1 MTNKELEK
9 ERQKTEKYRVFMG
22 SIMVCIA
29 YAAIAIILAI
39 LVFFTEMGKDIE
51 KSYGTF
57 IKTFIIGTTLIII
70 GIVFMILDWKPSEK
84 EVVKRDIINPKSCP
98 DYWTSEHVDT
108 SALQTI
114 NLSNDCNLMGGDI
127 LINDFLHNDTNTNL
141 FGNKCVNDDNIRAK
155 PDGLTVDDL
164 EVDGA
169 YSGTGFTNTNLSDS
183 EDKAKMLGAMASMNL
198 LDQNT
203 YNKTHFASASGN
215 KIKCHEVYPEYLA
228 DLDSKEYAN
237 NGYTGSTNKFR
248 CEYAKVCGVPW
259 TEIGC

>member
-98 DYWTSEHVDT
+98 DYWISQHVNTD
-108 SALQTI
+108 ALQTI

-141 FGNKCVNDDNIRAK
+141 FGNKCVNDDNIRAE
-155 PDGLTVDDL
+155 PNGLTVGDL
-164 EVDGA
+164 EADVA
-169 YSGTGFTNTNLSDS
+169 YSGTGFTNTNLSDP

-198 LDQNT
+198 LDQNA
-203 YNKTHFASASGN
+203 YSNTHFGSTN

-237 NGYTGSTNKFR
+237 NGYTGPTNKFR
-248 CEYAKVCGVPW
+248 CEYAKVCNVPW

>member
-98 DYWTSEHVDT
+98 DYWISEHVDT

-114 NLSNDCNLMGGDI
+114 TPTFDDCNLMNTSI
-127 LINDFLHNDTNTNL
+127 YMYDFLHNDTNTNL
-141 FGNKCVNDDNIRAK
+141 FGNKCVNDDNIRAE
-155 PDGLTVDDL
+155 PDGLNVADL
-164 EVDGA
+164 KDVNA
-169 YSGTGFTNTNLSDS
+169 YSGTGFTNTNLSDP

-198 LDQNT
+198 LEQAAYD
-203 YNKTHFASASGN
+203 KAHFASSN

-228 DLDSKEYAN
+228 DLDSKEYAK
-237 NGYTGSTNKFR
+237 NGYTGPTNKFR